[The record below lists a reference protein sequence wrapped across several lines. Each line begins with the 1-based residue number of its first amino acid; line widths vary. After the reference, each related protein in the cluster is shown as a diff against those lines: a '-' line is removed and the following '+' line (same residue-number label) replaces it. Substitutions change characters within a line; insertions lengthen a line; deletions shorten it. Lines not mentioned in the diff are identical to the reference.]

1 MILGVVGA
9 LCPQSSTIGAIT
21 ARRLLRQADC
31 MEILAR
37 LEAATTTICVHS
49 TLSRTPCRTCLC
61 VGLASLPDCRK
72 RIYICAISC
81 LLATVDCP
89 ILVLCNMPVHS
100 CCGCDGRT
108 VARNAVRSQQLQS
121 LDGNAVNWTA
131 IYQGHACDW
140 QLQPAPGNELPYY
153 GRRADAIGQ
162 CVVLCLPGRISAC
175 CGALWN

>member
-1 MILGVVGA
+1 
-9 LCPQSSTIGAIT
+9 
-21 ARRLLRQADC
+21 

-72 RIYICAISC
+72 RVYICAISC

-108 VARNAVRSQQLQS
+108 VRSQQLQS

-131 IYQGHACDW
+131 IAIRDMLVIGNYNQHLGTNCLTTAEEQTQLASAWCFVCLVVSVHAVEPCGTDS
-140 QLQPAPGNELPYY
+140 LL
-153 GRRADAIGQ
+153 
-162 CVVLCLPGRISAC
+162 LC
-175 CGALWN
+175 